1 MVRTFAST
9 PSTQVQSLK
18 DRMTE
23 LIPKE
28 IENVKAVRAA
38 YGGKSFGEVTVD
50 QAYGGMR
57 GIKVSTSF
65 IKALSSVYHVI
76 YASSRA

>member
-1 MVRTFAST
+1 MA
-9 PSTQVQSLK
+9 
-18 DRMTE
+18 E

-38 YGGKSFGEVTVD
+38 HGGKSFGEVTVD

-57 GIKVSTSF
+57 GIKVSSASAR
-65 IKALSSVYHVI
+65 IYQSVRDVP
-76 YASSRA
+76 RFREC

>member
-1 MVRTFAST
+1 MA
-9 PSTQVQSLK
+9 
-18 DRMTE
+18 E

-28 IENVKAVRAA
+28 IENVKAVRAQ

-57 GIKVSTSF
+57 GIKVSGNPKTVIMWSRSNMWLRLL
-65 IKALSSVYHVI
+65 LS
-76 YASSRA
+76 RL

>member
-1 MVRTFAST
+1 MA
-9 PSTQVQSLK
+9 
-18 DRMTE
+18 E

-38 YGGKSFGEVTVD
+38 HGGKSFGEVTVD

-57 GIKVSTSF
+57 GIKVGGPRGRRRGYPSD
-65 IKALSSVYHVI
+65 
-76 YASSRA
+76 R

>member
-1 MVRTFAST
+1 MLTPQLRPQFARTFAST
-9 PSTQVQSLK
+9 PSAHAQSLK
-18 DRMTE
+18 DRMAE

-38 YGGKSFGEVTVD
+38 HGNKSFGEMTVD

-57 GIKVSTSF
+57 GIKVCV
-65 IKALSSVYHVI
+65 LLLG
-76 YASSRA
+76 R

>member
-1 MVRTFAST
+1 MS
-9 PSTQVQSLK
+9 
-18 DRMTE
+18 E

-38 YGGKSFGEVTVD
+38 YGGKSFGAVTVD

-57 GIKVSTSF
+57 GIKVSSEAFLTSSF
-65 IKALSSVYHVI
+65 TTKDAFKVQRGH
-76 YASSRA
+76 

>member
-1 MVRTFAST
+1 MA
-9 PSTQVQSLK
+9 
-18 DRMTE
+18 E

-38 YGGKSFGEVTVD
+38 HGNKSFGEMTVD

-57 GIKVSTSF
+57 GIKVSRCFFCS
-65 IKALSSVYHVI
+65 ALFLVRNSMKGLTCSVGPDLGGI
-76 YASSRA
+76 RT